1 MIVSPRQELEIDMR
15 WFWLATVLFGVSV
28 VGFAANAAPERLTG
42 QRFFEV
48 MQRNTVSG
56 KTTSGADYNL
66 NFLAGGA
73 VTYED
78 SGGTT
83 DRGQWQLD
91 PDGDVCIEWTE
102 RNPGQE
108 TCYRVGVDG
117 TQVSWQS
124 KTDSGEAVL
133 RGSIATGFIER

>member
-1 MIVSPRQELEIDMR
+1 MR
-15 WFWLATVLFGVSV
+15 WLSLATVFFGVSV

-56 KTTSGADYNL
+56 TTTSGADYNL

-78 SGGTT
+78 SAATS
-83 DRGQWQLD
+83 DRGHWQID

-102 RNPGQE
+102 RNPGEE
-108 TCYRVGVDG
+108 TCYRVSVDG
-117 TQVSWQS
+117 HQVSWES
-124 KTDSGEAVL
+124 KTGSGEAVL
-133 RGSIATGFIER
+133 RGSIATSFIER

>member
-1 MIVSPRQELEIDMR
+1 MNASPRQELEIGMR
-15 WFWLATVLFGVSV
+15 WFSLATVLFGVFV
-28 VGFAANAAPERLTG
+28 VGFTASAAERLTG

-56 KTTSGADYNL
+56 TTTSGADYNL

-78 SGGTT
+78 SEGTA
-83 DRGQWQLD
+83 DRGQWQID

-108 TCYRVGVDG
+108 TCYRVSVDG

-124 KTDSGEAVL
+124 KTGSGEAVL
-133 RGSIATGFIER
+133 RGSIATGFIEQ